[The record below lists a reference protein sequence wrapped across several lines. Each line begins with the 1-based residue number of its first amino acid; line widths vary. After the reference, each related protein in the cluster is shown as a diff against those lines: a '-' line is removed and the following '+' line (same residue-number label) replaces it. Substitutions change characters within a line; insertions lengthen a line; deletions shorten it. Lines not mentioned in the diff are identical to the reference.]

1 MNEQDEAYNRVIEQA
16 DAEEQ
21 QRKEEEELKIK
32 QQQLEQQQAENPSGR
47 QSNEIGG
54 EDFTLNPLNPN
65 FYPRD
70 TRDPKD
76 INPDEGEL
84 GRAVVGG
91 AIDLYNSIG
100 SLPKFLDKEFYE
112 IDDPENP
119 YKFEAPWLI
128 EQKPIMKTQWG
139 KFVRTGVEFGAGMI
153 GTGKVIWGVKGLK
166 GLATTARASR
176 LGRIGLGAVQ
186 GATYDFISNQSQ
198 EQNLARTLIDVQ
210 PNWAGILNP
219 IATNEDMSP
228 AMRSA
233 YNIGEGLGI
242 GGLFDTAF
250 EAMGWGLRSTSVAA
264 KKVANKIV
272 KDPIQ
277 KAIVK
282 SADVDYGA
290 KTVYIESKAKQAF
303 ERSMFRKLKN
313 KGEVTGDIKAWRK
326 TGPWEKLPEEQ
337 RRGLM
342 QVYADKNELD
352 WGPHRDMDL
361 RSARQATA
369 NKELAK
375 EHLELDLA
383 TGTPRQNPAYY
394 KGGDITD
401 NQALSSSTM
410 PVKGPRDMIEIRNNP
425 SQKYGSPR
433 GTLTEAN
440 IRRLEY
446 SAPGTVTAERD
457 ALAKVLEAS
466 PAYHR
471 LYGEGMAPAIAEDLA
486 NATGD
491 LIKFVNDSGH
501 SRLIDVPQGDVIKYI
516 KAKDAHKPTIIEGM
530 GALNK
535 SQLVAT
541 DTVLGQLLY
550 ESRDLAKAGL
560 SVQDQIDVAA
570 DGGLLDGILA
580 RYAAIARMR
589 KETSMLSSFNLR
601 RHNAGG
607 NLKDTIEEATIRGR
621 ASDAAAA
628 EIRTFK
634 QLVKNEVD
642 DDLLESFMH
651 FTATTN
657 GDKQSWKDLN
667 EFFHRKL
674 HGYKSAN
681 KYQRNAI
688 LNELQTMGINSM
700 LSGPKTPVRALVGT
714 GLQTVMRPVATILGS
729 LGRSDD
735 NVTMGAFQSIGAMI
749 SARDEAWKKAVADFN
764 SYGMKEDGWRG
775 FIQNTKDREWD
786 GMMSY
791 YQQHGTLGEQA
802 SMHFADSLRRINKMP
817 IFNYGPR
824 TMRAIDTYFTQ
835 IIGRARQRQ
844 LAFDDVWSK
853 IKAQEGQDFIIM
865 SDDKLNAMIKKAEV
879 DFESKVWSSDGQL
892 TDEMAI
898 FASDEAKLTQELT
911 GWTKKMDMF
920 FNELPFARPFFLFA
934 RTGVNA
940 FRMTSKYTPYFNRFI
955 KEHSDIMSK
964 SWDDPDMIKYGI
976 KSANDLEIAKA
987 TMRGRAA
994 IGWGVTSSAAWM
1006 ALNGQITG
1014 NGPPDRTL
1022 RNSWIQAGWQPR
1034 SIKVGDRYVSY
1045 EALEPFNIFL
1055 SSIAD
1060 VVDAQKVM
1068 GDEWTSNWLGKYG
1081 FIVAQNV
1088 TNKSF
1093 MAGLLQLQDLMVSNF
1108 ADTPRVLA
1116 NFTNNQI
1123 PLAGLRNEIGKVFS
1137 PGMRELNSGFWQS
1150 IGNRNLWADV
1160 ITTKNVLPYRYDIL
1174 NGEKIRDYHPMT
1186 RMVNAILP
1194 FHLNIGT
1201 NETRELL
1208 MRSGINLK
1216 QTFNTGPDGEGLE
1229 HHTDLKS
1236 KYQFYMGQQN
1246 LEAQLTEMFE
1256 NDPQM
1261 KASILKMER
1270 DRLGGREYDPNN
1282 TYHSG
1287 PIYEL
1292 LSRAKKNAWD
1302 LLMADPELGGKAE
1315 QLVTLHEY
1323 NQLGN
1328 TLREQGRWQ
1337 ESEQIHKEVQQL
1349 QKMPK

>member
-1 MNEQDEAYNRVIEQA
+1 MI
-16 DAEEQ
+16 
-21 QRKEEEELKIK
+21 I
-32 QQQLEQQQAENPSGR
+32 
-47 QSNEIGG
+47 
-54 EDFTLNPLNPN
+54 
-65 FYPRD
+65 
-70 TRDPKD
+70 
-76 INPDEGEL
+76 INH
-84 GRAVVGG
+84 
-91 AIDLYNSIG
+91 NN
-100 SLPKFLDKEFYE
+100 DKEYKSCFHCGNNKQYE
-112 IDDPENP
+112 ID
-119 YKFEAPWLI
+119 Y
-128 EQKPIMKTQWG
+128 
-139 KFVRTGVEFGAGMI
+139 
-153 GTGKVIWGVKGLK
+153 
-166 GLATTARASR
+166 
-176 LGRIGLGAVQ
+176 
-186 GATYDFISNQSQ
+186 
-198 EQNLARTLIDVQ
+198 
-210 PNWAGILNP
+210 
-219 IATNEDMSP
+219 
-228 AMRSA
+228 
-233 YNIGEGLGI
+233 
-242 GGLFDTAF
+242 
-250 EAMGWGLRSTSVAA
+250 
-264 KKVANKIV
+264 
-272 KDPIQ
+272 
-277 KAIVK
+277 
-282 SADVDYGA
+282 
-290 KTVYIESKAKQAF
+290 
-303 ERSMFRKLKN
+303 
-313 KGEVTGDIKAWRK
+313 
-326 TGPWEKLPEEQ
+326 
-337 RRGLM
+337 
-342 QVYADKNELD
+342 
-352 WGPHRDMDL
+352 
-361 RSARQATA
+361 
-369 NKELAK
+369 
-375 EHLELDLA
+375 
-383 TGTPRQNPAYY
+383 
-394 KGGDITD
+394 
-401 NQALSSSTM
+401 
-410 PVKGPRDMIEIRNNP
+410 
-425 SQKYGSPR
+425 
-433 GTLTEAN
+433 
-440 IRRLEY
+440 
-446 SAPGTVTAERD
+446 
-457 ALAKVLEAS
+457 
-466 PAYHR
+466 
-471 LYGEGMAPAIAEDLA
+471 
-486 NATGD
+486 
-491 LIKFVNDSGH
+491 
-501 SRLIDVPQGDVIKYI
+501 
-516 KAKDAHKPTIIEGM
+516 
-530 GALNK
+530 
-535 SQLVAT
+535 
-541 DTVLGQLLY
+541 
-550 ESRDLAKAGL
+550 
-560 SVQDQIDVAA
+560 
-570 DGGLLDGILA
+570 
-580 RYAAIARMR
+580 
-589 KETSMLSSFNLR
+589 
-601 RHNAGG
+601 
-607 NLKDTIEEATIRGR
+607 
-621 ASDAAAA
+621 
-628 EIRTFK
+628 
-634 QLVKNEVD
+634 
-642 DDLLESFMH
+642 
-651 FTATTN
+651 
-657 GDKQSWKDLN
+657 
-667 EFFHRKL
+667 
-674 HGYKSAN
+674 
-681 KYQRNAI
+681 
-688 LNELQTMGINSM
+688 
-700 LSGPKTPVRALVGT
+700 
-714 GLQTVMRPVATILGS
+714 
-729 LGRSDD
+729 
-735 NVTMGAFQSIGAMI
+735 
-749 SARDEAWKKAVADFN
+749 
-764 SYGMKEDGWRG
+764 
-775 FIQNTKDREWD
+775 
-786 GMMSY
+786 
-791 YQQHGTLGEQA
+791 
-802 SMHFADSLRRINKMP
+802 
-817 IFNYGPR
+817 
-824 TMRAIDTYFTQ
+824 
-835 IIGRARQRQ
+835 
-844 LAFDDVWSK
+844 K
-853 IKAQEGQDFIIM
+853 IKEQEGQDFIIM

-976 KSANDLEIAKA
+976 KSANDLEIARA

>member
-501 SRLIDVPQGDVIKYI
+501 SRLIDVPQEDVIKYI

-700 LSGPKTPVRALVGT
+700 LSGPKTPMRALVGT

-940 FRMTSKYTPYFNRFI
+940 FRMTSKYTPVFNRFI

-976 KSANDLEIAKA
+976 KSANDLEIARA

>member
-139 KFVRTGVEFGAGMI
+139 KFVRTGVEFGAGMV
-153 GTGKVIWGVKGLK
+153 GTGKVVWGIKGLK

-501 SRLIDVPQGDVIKYI
+501 SRLIDVPQEDVIKYI

-667 EFFHRKL
+667 EFFRRKL
-674 HGYKSAN
+674 HGYKDGN

-976 KSANDLEIAKA
+976 KSANDLEIARA

>member
-186 GATYDFISNQSQ
+186 GGTYDFISNQSQ

-501 SRLIDVPQGDVIKYI
+501 SRLIDVPQEDVIKYI

-700 LSGPKTPVRALVGT
+700 LSGPKTPMRALVGT

-976 KSANDLEIAKA
+976 KSANDLEIARA

-1108 ADTPRVLA
+1108 ADALRVLA
-1116 NFTNNQI
+1116 NFTNNQV